1 MLSLYLTSYS
11 LRKDFL
17 EGNDG
22 NFLLS
27 IILALKNK
35 INSSI

>member
-1 MLSLYLTSYS
+1 MLSLYLTSFS
-11 LRKDFL
+11 LRKDFP

-27 IILALKNK
+27 IMFALKNK
-35 INSSI
+35 IN